1 MIVIDASALVKV
13 LVERGSSGD
22 ALRKRL
28 RGEALAAPAHV
39 DAEVLSV
46 LRGLTLSG
54 KLDVRRAEKS
64 LGLLEVMPLTRA
76 PLTVHFSRS
85 WQLRDNF
92 SAYDAL
98 YVALAESLSCPLVTS
113 DARIAKGGGA
123 RCEIEVFS

>member
-1 MIVIDASALVKV
+1 MIDASALVKV
-13 LVERGSSGD
+13 LVEKGSSGG

-28 RGEALAAPAHV
+28 RGESLAAPAHI

-54 KLDVRRAEKS
+54 KLDVRRAEKG
-64 LGLLEVMPLTRA
+64 LGLLEVIPLTRA
-76 PLTVHFSRS
+76 PLTIHLGRS
-85 WQLRDNF
+85 WQLKSNY

-98 YVALAESLSCPLVTS
+98 YVALAESLSCPLITS
-113 DARIAKGGGA
+113 DARMAKGGGV